1 MSLRIKKTILFSSTV
16 LLFSGSVYA
25 DPVPDPY
32 VPETYIKT
40 GRYSNIINEPVLAQ
54 SNPLKVVVN
63 TKVPQ
68 RIKTVRETIEFLL
81 MRSGYSLADESI
93 LPPETKSILALE
105 LPAVQRKIGP
115 ISLDKALAFLAGN
128 DAFELVIDPYNRK
141 VSFIP
146 LIKLGEKTNEQK

>member
-1 MSLRIKKTILFSSTV
+1 MSLRIKKTILLSGTV

-25 DPVPDPY
+25 DHVPDPY

-54 SNPLKVVVN
+54 SNPLKVVIS
-63 TKVPQ
+63 TKIPQ
-68 RIKTVRETIEFLL
+68 EIKTVQETIEFLL
-81 MRSGYSLADESI
+81 MRSGYSLADESM
-93 LPPETKSILALE
+93 LAPETKSMLALE

-115 ISLDKALAFLAGN
+115 ISLDKALAFLAGS
-128 DAFELVIDPYNRK
+128 DVFELVVDPYNRK

-146 LIKLGEKTNEQK
+146 LIKLGEKTNEQR